1 MSVCLLVTSF
11 RVNLRGLLVVHRRVC
26 LSLVFSLPFLLPT
39 QSTATR
45 AVSARPSTAEQQHRG
60 QRRAPGPAGPTGRP
74 QPTDPGIGTGTNLTD
89 HGSNKFADILFQMTN
104 VDFRWHYNHHGH
116 HWHHWHRSGTNLT
129 HPGGDSA
136 ILAKLVADAEKN
148 CYIAYGEIL
157 SFSFSGH
164 LISLELSS
172 GITTAR
178 GCGVGGD
185 LVQYLQVTTKKHL
198 QFLSLFTFYF
208 SPTLNSLVSGHPL
221 CVLGKLSLLLKA
233 WIQ

>member
-1 MSVCLLVTSF
+1 M
-11 RVNLRGLLVVHRRVC
+11 
-26 LSLVFSLPFLLPT
+26 
-39 QSTATR
+39 
-45 AVSARPSTAEQQHRG
+45 
-60 QRRAPGPAGPTGRP
+60 
-74 QPTDPGIGTGTNLTD
+74 
-89 HGSNKFADILFQMTN
+89 
-104 VDFRWHYNHHGH
+104 
-116 HWHHWHRSGTNLT
+116 T

-185 LVQYLQVTTKKHL
+185 LVQYLQVTTKKTSSIVIPFH
-198 QFLSLFTFYF
+198 FF
-208 SPTLNSLVSGHPL
+208 
-221 CVLGKLSLLLKA
+221 
-233 WIQ
+233 II